1 MYVYICISICV
12 PQCLTTTYTYTST
25 HISLCRYLEFK
36 NVDGSYVFKGGKI
49 YKVRAYVCM
58 HAYMYVCIRIIYVCI
73 HVCPPSHT
81 HTHYRPHHNTTNKQT
96 QVPATLDEAL
106 MTSLIGLFEKRRF
119 RNFLSYLAKYD
130 EKDPNTYGGTKIV

>member
-1 MYVYICISICV
+1 M
-12 PQCLTTTYTYTST
+12 
-25 HISLCRYLEFK
+25 
-36 NVDGSYVFKGGKI
+36 DGSYVFKGGKI
-49 YKVRAYVCM
+49 YKVRVDL
-58 HAYMYVCIRIIYVCI
+58 CIRPHFSAHPRPHIYTYTQP
-73 HVCPPSHT
+73 HPSQHT
-81 HTHYRPHHNTTNKQT
+81 HTHTSTHTLHPYTQTTTSTTNKP